1 MNKKVK
7 IKVVDATCG
16 AGKTSYAIQE
26 MKFPFGRRYIYVT
39 PYLKEI
45 ERVIEATNKDF
56 KEPTNKNSEGSKLE
70 GLRNLVAKGENIV
83 CTHELFKL
91 CNQEIL
97 DLIEEMGYTLM
108 LDEVLNVINK
118 INITKDD
125 IEMLSSTGRIKIN
138 ENDGSIRWIDNDY
151 KGKFEELK
159 HLAKNDNLF
168 LFNNTFMFW
177 TLHNKSFEVF
187 KEIYIFTYL
196 FDGQIQRYYYDYYKF
211 YQNVR

>member
-1 MNKKVK
+1 MNKRVK

-16 AGKTSYAIQE
+16 AGKTSFAIQE

-45 ERVIEATNKDF
+45 DRVIEATNKDF

-97 DLIEEMGYTLM
+97 DLIEEMG
-108 LDEVLNVINK
+108 
-118 INITKDD
+118 
-125 IEMLSSTGRIKIN
+125 
-138 ENDGSIRWIDNDY
+138 
-151 KGKFEELK
+151 
-159 HLAKNDNLF
+159 
-168 LFNNTFMFW
+168 
-177 TLHNKSFEVF
+177 
-187 KEIYIFTYL
+187 
-196 FDGQIQRYYYDYYKF
+196 
-211 YQNVR
+211 